1 MKNQRIAVCDL
12 AREMHISSRE
22 LIQTAQNLGINV
34 IRAAATLSS
43 GQEYR
48 LREAVANNRVARQRV
63 ADRMAAAEAARQRQA
78 EAMRAERQRVAT
90 CTCCGYGFMYLP
102 NEESSEVCK
111 ECRHH
116 FDRPGE
122 SYVETLTRHEEHV
135 AQSKRTVAQYRDTAN
150 KLAKERDEAYAKRN
164 KWMAALVEIVVAHG
178 PAEDNDGCVCG
189 APEFPCV
196 TRRHL
201 RHVNRGIYE
210 RCEELEAM
218 NEAEFNK
225 ILYGTDYSFFT
236 DWEDGVA

>member
-1 MKNQRIAVCDL
+1 MKQQRIAVCDL
-12 AREMHISSRE
+12 AGELHLSSRE
-22 LIQTAQNLGINV
+22 LIQTAQSLGINV
-34 IRAAATLSS
+34 LRAAATLTS

-48 LREAVANNRVARQRV
+48 LREAVANDRVVRQR
-63 ADRMAAAEAARQRQA
+63 ADGRAAAFETARQRQA
-78 EAMRAERQRVAT
+78 EARQEEMQRHAT
-90 CTCCGYGFMYLP
+90 CTCCGYLFMYRPL
-102 NEESSEVCK
+102 EESSEVCN
-111 ECRHH
+111 ECRNH
-116 FDRPGE
+116 FEQSGE
-122 SYVETLTRHEEHV
+122 SYVRTLTRHEEHV
-135 AQSKRTVAQYRDTAN
+135 AQSKRKVAEYRQAAT
-150 KLAKERDEAYAKRN
+150 KLARERDEAYAKRN

-178 PAEDNDGCVCG
+178 PAEANDGCVCG

-201 RHVNRGIYE
+201 RHVNRGIYD